1 MWRIGVIPRNLGYE
15 YDGRYRAISHLTP
28 RRARCFGPRAVLSSD
43 DLLVLMRSFLL
54 TFLSL
59 LLSSSVVFAQP
70 ETAPDDAPTPI
81 QASDLFRIQQL
92 GNVALAPDGRHAVY
106 TVKRIVEGDDG
117 SHTYRTQLYL
127 TRPDGRM
134 APQPLTRV
142 ADASQPAWHPDSDIL
157 AFVRPVNDTPQV
169 FVMRLGSGE
178 PYQLTDYPQGASQ
191 PQWVARGE
199 RLLFAASVPGDTLA
213 AQGDAVPDWFA
224 ARPGASARTT
234 DYTPPPATRIVLRD
248 TVAYRTLDTL
258 ATDVELVDLNL
269 DTDYLNTLEAPTR
282 ADSLRAH
289 AQTRRAI
296 ADTITVAQPVP
307 SPSPDGPLAL
317 QRQWLDDRADR
328 RNPDVITRLDFQG
341 EFGLRGPISFQ
352 HYFVVDLP
360 DAVWTG
366 TPEQPE
372 ANRVTEGFRSYSGA
386 QWLNSTGQ
394 MIASTRPLDG
404 RPPDDVRTHHL
415 VLIDPGTRRAER
427 FLALEPYALSNPRL
441 SQDATQLAFT
451 ATDTTDTGYA
461 QTEIGLFAM
470 DGRTTPQL
478 ITTDFDRSVGTPRWS
493 PNGWYLYTTAASE
506 GGVPLYRFAPFE
518 RDTTATNDA
527 PTGPPEVSDSETT
540 FEADSTMMRPVEA
553 ERLTAIDRGIR
564 SFDVTDAAA
573 VYVVTEVEN
582 PYEVYAA
589 SADLSRERRLSS
601 HNASWLQNRQ
611 ISQPEPFSLPV
622 TTEADTFGMDA
633 WLMRPPNAPDA
644 PAANT
649 HPLMVQMHGGPSA
662 MWGPGEATMWHE
674 FQFMAAQG
682 FAVVYSNPRG
692 SGGYGYDF
700 KRANYRDWGTGPMQD
715 VLAAA
720 DSALAA
726 NPDLDARRQVL
737 TGGSY
742 AGYLTAWIVSQT
754 DRFRAAVAQRGV
766 YDLSTFFGEGN
777 AWRLVPSHFGGYPW
791 EGNVPPPVNAPSDT
805 VAVYSDSLDTPRS
818 TLIRNSPQTYVDQIN
833 TPLLIMHANNDLR
846 TGVIQ
851 SEMLYRSLKVL
862 GRPVEYVRYPDA
874 GHDLSR
880 TGDPDQR
887 LDRTLRIYE
896 FMTRFIEER

>member
-1 MWRIGVIPRNLGYE
+1 MRSL
-15 YDGRYRAISHLTP
+15 
-28 RRARCFGPRAVLSSD
+28 
-43 DLLVLMRSFLL
+43 LLVLLGLL
-54 TFLSL
+54 TAG
-59 LLSSSVVFAQP
+59 SVAVAQP
-70 ETAPDDAPTPI
+70 QAPADSSAKTPI
-81 QASDLFRIQQL
+81 QASDLFRIHQL

-106 TVKRIVEGDDG
+106 TNTRIVAGDDG
-117 SHTYRTQLYL
+117 GHTYRTQLYL

-134 APQPLTRV
+134 TPEPLTRV
-142 ADASQPAWHPDSDIL
+142 ADAAQPAWHPDSDIL
-157 AFVRPVNDTPQV
+157 AFVRPVDGTPQV

-178 PYQLTDYPQGASQ
+178 PYQLTNSPYGVSQ
-191 PQWVARGE
+191 PQWVDRGR

-213 AQGDAVPDWFA
+213 AQGDRVPGWFED
-224 ARPGASARTT
+224 RPGASTRSTA
-234 DYTPPPATRIVLRD
+234 YTPPATSRIVLRD
-248 TVAYRTLDTL
+248 TVAYRAVDTL
-258 ATDVELVDLNL
+258 ATDVDLSAVPLNTAFL
-269 DTDYLNTLEAPTR
+269 DTLAAPTR
-282 ADSLRAH
+282 IDSLRAH

-296 ADTITVAQPVP
+296 ADTISVTPPAPAP
-307 SPSPDGPLAL
+307 APDGPLAL

-328 RNPDVITRLDFQG
+328 RNPDVITRLDFQS

-352 HYFVVDLP
+352 HYFVVDVP
-360 DAVWTG
+360 ADVWTG
-366 TPEQPE
+366 SPERPE
-372 ANRVTEGFRSYSGA
+372 AARVTGGFRSYSGA
-386 QWLNSTGQ
+386 QWLDNTGQ
-394 MIASTRPLDG
+394 MIASTRPMDG
-404 RPPDDVRTHHL
+404 RHPDTVRARHL
-415 VLIDPGTRRAER
+415 VLIDPATRQADR
-427 FLALEPYALSNPRL
+427 FLELAPYALSNPRL
-441 SQDATQLAFT
+441 TQDATQLAFT

-470 DGRTTPQL
+470 DGRTAPQL
-478 ITTDFDRSVGTPRWS
+478 ITSDFDRSVGAPRWS

-506 GGVPLYRFAPFE
+506 GGFPLYRFAPFA
-518 RDTTATNDA
+518 RDTTAAADEPVA
-527 PTGPPEVSDSETT
+527 PPEAAESQTA
-540 FEADSTMMRPVEA
+540 FEADAAMMRPVEA
-553 ERLTAIDRGIR
+553 ERLTAPDRGIR

-573 VYVVTEVEN
+573 VYVVTEIEN

-589 SADLSRERRLSS
+589 TADLSRERQLSQ
-601 HNASWLQNRQ
+601 HNASWLANRQ
-611 ISQPEPFSLPV
+611 ISRPEPFSVPV
-622 TTEADTFGMDA
+622 TTASDTFSMDA
-633 WLMRPPNAPDA
+633 WLMRPPTA
-644 PAANT
+644 PAAPAPNT
-649 HPLMVQMHGGPSA
+649 HPLLVEMHGGPSA

-674 FQFMAAQG
+674 FQFMAAEG

-700 KRANYRDWGTGPMQD
+700 KRANYRDWGTGPMRD

-726 NPDLDARRQVL
+726 NPDLDANRQVL

-754 DRFRAAVAQRGV
+754 DRFQAAVAQRGV
-766 YDLSTFFGEGN
+766 YELGTFFGEGN

-791 EGNVPPPVNAPSDT
+791 EGRVPPPVNAPADT
-805 VAVYSDSLDTPRS
+805 AAVHTDSLNTPRR
-818 TLIRNSPQTYVDQIN
+818 TLIRNSPLTYVDQIE
-833 TPLLIMHANNDLR
+833 TPLLIMHASQDLR

-880 TGDPDQR
+880 TGNPDQR